1 MWEYSDKVREH
12 FFQPRNSG
20 PLEDANGIGD
30 VGSIQCGDALR
41 LMLKVEPET
50 DVILDAHF
58 QTFGCRI
65 CHRFLV
71 GADRNGQGQDAG

>member
-12 FFQPRNSG
+12 FFNPRNSG

-41 LMLKVEPET
+41 
-50 DVILDAHF
+50 
-58 QTFGCRI
+58 
-65 CHRFLV
+65 
-71 GADRNGQGQDAG
+71 